1 MQSWWV
7 AHWVE
12 IAGVV
17 TGAACVILAA
27 RRSMWTYP
35 VGIANTALY
44 LVVFAG
50 SALYAD
56 AALQIMF
63 MVLSVTGWVDW
74 ARARRRES
82 AAQLRRD
89 EAFVGSAT
97 AGTLLLMALGFVVAL
112 AVIAYVLFAFT
123 DSTTE
128 LPDATVTAG
137 SVIAQIM
144 LNRRWWQCWLV
155 WLAVDVVSVGL
166 YAYKG
171 LWPTAVLY
179 LGFCVIVLVALRDWR
194 RVRVTQHELEVAGV

>member
-1 MQSWWV
+1 MQSWLV
-7 AHWVE
+7 VHWVE

-44 LVVFAG
+44 LVVFAD

-74 ARARRRES
+74 AMARRRES
-82 AAQLRRD
+82 EAHLRRD

-97 AGTLLLMALGFVVAL
+97 TRTLLLLALGFVVAL
-112 AVIAYVLFAFT
+112 AAITYVLYAFT

-128 LPDATVTAG
+128 LPDASVTAG

-166 YAYKG
+166 YASKG

-179 LGFCVIVLVALRDWR
+179 LCFCVIVLVALRDWR
-194 RVRVTQHELEVAGV
+194 RVQVAPREPEVAGV

>member
-1 MQSWWV
+1 MQSWLV

-35 VGIANTALY
+35 IGIANTALY
-44 LVVFAG
+44 LVVFAE

-74 ARARRRES
+74 SLARRRES
-82 AAQLRRD
+82 EAQLRRD
-89 EAFVGSAT
+89 EAFVGVASAR
-97 AGTLLLMALGFVVAL
+97 TLLLLALGFVVAL
-112 AVIAYVLFAFT
+112 AAIAYVLFAFT

-128 LPDATVTAG
+128 LPDAAVTAG

-194 RVRVTQHELEVAGV
+194 RVLVSPREPEVAGV

>member
-1 MQSWWV
+1 MQSWLV

-12 IAGVV
+12 ITGVV

-44 LVVFAG
+44 LVVFTE

-63 MVLSVTGWVDW
+63 MVLSVTGWIDW

-82 AAQLRRD
+82 EAHLQRD
-89 EAFVGSAT
+89 DAFVGVAST
-97 AGTLLLMALGFVVAL
+97 GTLLLLALGFVVAL
-112 AVIAYVLFAFT
+112 AAIAYVLHAFT

-194 RVRVTQHELEVAGV
+194 RVLTTSREKEAVGV